1 MHFLQ
6 DGFPKS
12 LPKKG
17 MSDFTADYGLLT
29 DLSTECSIQ
38 KKKNIKVKVFV
49 LPKLFRDAEK
59 LTF

>member
-6 DGFPKS
+6 DGSPKS
-12 LPKKG
+12 LRKKG

-29 DLSTECSIQ
+29 GLSTGCSIH
-38 KKKNIKVKVFV
+38 KKNIKVKVFV
-49 LPKLFRDAEK
+49 LLKLFRACEK

>member
-17 MSDFTADYGLLT
+17 MSDFTADYSLQTG
-29 DLSTECSIQ
+29 LSTECSIQ
-38 KKKNIKVKVFV
+38 KKNIKVKVFV
-49 LPKLFRDAEK
+49 LPKLFKDLEK

>member
-29 DLSTECSIQ
+29 GLSTECSIQ
-38 KKKNIKVKVFV
+38 KTKIKVKVFV
-49 LPKLFRDAEK
+49 LPKLFRDREK

>member
-1 MHFLQ
+1 MYFLQ

-17 MSDFTADYGLLT
+17 MSDFIADYGLLT

-38 KKKNIKVKVFV
+38 KKYIKVKVFV

>member
-12 LPKKG
+12 LSKKG
-17 MSDFTADYGLLT
+17 MSDFTADDGLLAG
-29 DLSTECSIQ
+29 LSTECSIH
-38 KKKNIKVKVFV
+38 KRNIKVKVFV
-49 LPKLFRDAEK
+49 LPKFFRDREK